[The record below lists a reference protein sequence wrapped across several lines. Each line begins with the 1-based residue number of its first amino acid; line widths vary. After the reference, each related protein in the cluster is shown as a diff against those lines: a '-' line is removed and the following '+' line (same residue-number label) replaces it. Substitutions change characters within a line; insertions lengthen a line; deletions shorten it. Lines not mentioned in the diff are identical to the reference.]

1 MPLID
6 QRILISAP
14 PEGVWRILSDSNQ
27 LSRWHAGYRG
37 VSVLTTQ
44 STGVGTR
51 RRCTLV
57 TGKDV
62 IEEITAWVDGWGY
75 EYRLVEG
82 GPYKTLQGRVRLQ
95 AGPDGT
101 SVQWTLAYQP
111 RGVAGALRDRLGGQR
126 GVQEMMAASLR
137 QLRRAVEELGVRLD
151 DEYRARVAI
160 RDRLNADERAQYQR
174 RHPSPEMV
182 EAAANELDEA
192 APQPPVVAE
201 LPGAE
206 GKPSVRPEDDTEP
219 KPPRELREAL
229 AAQES
234 PAAPVDVPATQA
246 DVPPEH
252 AAFAPPAAPPV
263 EAVPDASL
271 PAENEVIPDYKR
283 ATPPRGIPAVRPSAA
298 PVPAEPVPPPI
309 DVSPPPAPAG
319 PGPDQLTDQSE
330 PARAPTAV
338 SVPPRQEMQIA
349 LADDRVRP
357 SPLAVPQTP
366 KHDTGELSI
375 WEVFGL
381 RRPSEQDSEVLDSLV
396 QSVQARELSNRLVHG
411 RIPKRPV
418 RARGV
423 AVQLGLRL
431 RLALEGAAVRFHR
444 RWGRPVE

>member
-1 MPLID
+1 
-6 QRILISAP
+6 
-14 PEGVWRILSDSNQ
+14 
-27 LSRWHAGYRG
+27 
-37 VSVLTTQ
+37 VLTTQ

-151 DEYRARVAI
+151 DEYSARVAI

-182 EAAANELDEA
+182 ETAANELDEA

-229 AAQES
+229 AAQEP
-234 PAAPVDVPATQA
+234 PAAPVYVPATQA

-252 AAFAPPAAPPV
+252 AAFAPPAAPPA
-263 EAVPDASL
+263 EAVPDASP

-309 DVSPPPAPAG
+309 DVSPPPAPES
-319 PGPDQLTDQSE
+319 PGPDQIR
-330 PARAPTAV
+330 PVRAPSAV